1 MENTYHLSFS
11 SLCDISFILII
22 ERNKFDAAYRK
33 EARLHMNKE
42 VKELK
47 GKKIKYS
54 FYDQSN
60 KEINDFGYNYT
71 ILWYDARMKNY
82 LDLIKNLPNKH
93 LATNRIVPVL
103 IVEKIEHMAKVYN
116 VEKEVLSAPT
126 KVVRRD
132 IFSGLTDNR
141 EEEQK

>member
-1 MENTYHLSFS
+1 
-11 SLCDISFILII
+11 
-22 ERNKFDAAYRK
+22 
-33 EARLHMNKE
+33 MNKE